1 MLCLSI
7 ITVFRR
13 FKTKKKKPVY
23 NTKPCRAMKG
33 KNLHVCYFFSV
44 TMDDVEAQQDFDDFF
59 EEVFC
64 EIEDKVTLLSRLPFS
79 ASTGQTLSPNLLAC
93 LQAASV
99 SNLYI
104 GNAQ

>member
-1 MLCLSI
+1 
-7 ITVFRR
+7 
-13 FKTKKKKPVY
+13 
-23 NTKPCRAMKG
+23 MKG